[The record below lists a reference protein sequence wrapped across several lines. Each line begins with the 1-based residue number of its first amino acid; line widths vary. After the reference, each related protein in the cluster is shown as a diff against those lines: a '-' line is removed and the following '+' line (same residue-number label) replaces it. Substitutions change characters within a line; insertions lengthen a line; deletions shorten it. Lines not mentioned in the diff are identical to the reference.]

1 MEREACKPGVAVI
14 YWSHRAPNGDLAG
27 VATETIITSHV
38 QHGPTAYVV
47 QLQGITGMVDIR
59 QLVPNSA
66 STF

>member
-1 MEREACKPGVAVI
+1 MKPEDCKPGVPVI
-14 YWSHRAPNGDLAG
+14 YWSYLHPDGKVGG
-27 VATETIITSHV
+27 VSTETIITSHV